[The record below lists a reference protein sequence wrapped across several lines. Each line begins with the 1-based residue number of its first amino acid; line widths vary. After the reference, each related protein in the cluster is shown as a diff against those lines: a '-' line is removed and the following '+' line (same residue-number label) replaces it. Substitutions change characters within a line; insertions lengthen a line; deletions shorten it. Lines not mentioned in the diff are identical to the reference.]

1 MFPVKEFEGR
11 FRAILAALDLES
23 DGSEDFEELNA
34 EFEDALMI
42 LSEIRLDEADWREEF
57 TDALDDFGDLAGRY
71 RALGSAQDEC
81 ERALCAAMRLAD
93 ELFLAQDENT
103 RLRRDMLGLRE
114 RQFELERRCDGQQR
128 ELCALRAQLD
138 GAESPAGTAQSE

>member
-1 MFPVKEFEGR
+1 MADTGR
-11 FRAILAALDLES
+11 IGGRELALRSGDSPRRMQRVAEYVERALE
-23 DGSEDFEELNA
+23 
-34 EFEDALMI
+34 
-42 LSEIRLDEADWREEF
+42 DE
-57 TDALDDFGDLAGRY
+57 

-81 ERALCAAMRLAD
+81 ERALCAALRLAD

>member
-57 TDALDDFGDLAGRY
+57 TDALDDFGDLDGR
-71 RALGSAQDEC
+71 
-81 ERALCAAMRLAD
+81 
-93 ELFLAQDENT
+93 
-103 RLRRDMLGLRE
+103 
-114 RQFELERRCDGQQR
+114 
-128 ELCALRAQLD
+128 
-138 GAESPAGTAQSE
+138 